1 MAVQVT
7 VFPNSGISI
16 GIAVNDVAADGRSF
30 NHFVKFWAS
39 MSVTHRLEDLP
50 CHEKGLVE
58 DPDGLASI
66 YLNDWRNFLKN
77 CSAPSSANSGG
88 GVTPPAVVP
97 QDKVRLTLVLRRA
110 EIEKLKQLVIT
121 ATQTQSEPAAA
132 RISTYVVTCAFMWV
146 PWMKIQEAEEG
157 TTGGHL
163 DDDTLYHFMAPAD
176 CRERFELPF
185 PPTYFGN
192 CLARLS
198 ASAKRREL
206 IGSNGIVVAAKAIGR
221 AICKL
226 ENGPLTGAENSLS
239 HFIEKLT
246 MPSLLVTVAGS
257 PKFRV
262 DEEGQGGVE
271 IGLVIGR
278 HQLDFFNAIIEQG
291 LNIQLAVSRTALMTG
306 FRSDP
311 TLLDYRKSELN
322 CKIAFLII
330 QSVK

>member
-1 MAVQVT
+1 M
-7 VFPNSGISI
+7 
-16 GIAVNDVAADGRSF
+16 VA
-30 NHFVKFWAS
+30 
-39 MSVTHRLEDLP
+39 
-50 CHEKGLVE
+50 
-58 DPDGLASI
+58 
-66 YLNDWRNFLKN
+66 
-77 CSAPSSANSGG
+77 
-88 GVTPPAVVP
+88 
-97 QDKVRLTLVLRRA
+97 
-110 EIEKLKQLVIT
+110 

-132 RISTYVVTCAFMWV
+132 RISTYVVTCAFVWV
-146 PWMKIQEAEEG
+146 LWMKIQESKEG

-163 DDDTLYHFMAPAD
+163 DDDTLSHFIAPAD
-176 CRERFELPF
+176 CRGRLGLPF

-192 CLARLS
+192 CLAQIS
-198 ASAKRREL
+198 GSAKRSEL
-206 IGSNGIVVAAKAIGR
+206 MGSNGIVVAAKAIGR

-239 HFIEKLT
+239 HFIEKLK

-262 DEEGQGGVE
+262 YDTDFGWGKPKKSEVGHIGHGSFSLNECRDEEGQGGVE
-271 IGLVIGR
+271 IGFVIGR

-291 LNIQLAVSRTALMTG
+291 LNIQLAVSSTALMTG